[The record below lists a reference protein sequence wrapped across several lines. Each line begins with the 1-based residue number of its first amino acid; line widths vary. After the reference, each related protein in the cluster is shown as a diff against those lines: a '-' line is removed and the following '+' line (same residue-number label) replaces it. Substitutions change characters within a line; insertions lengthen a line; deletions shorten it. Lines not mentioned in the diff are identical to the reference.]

1 MTDRQRNEITKQYYP
16 LIIKIKN
23 QFIENNDPDLIHGAA
38 EYGFAYALNTYKE
51 GTSQSF
57 MQYAAWCMRNFILND
72 IKAYSSVVRNDPSS
86 QYYSDCDEYSDM
98 LAYED
103 ENMSDDYD
111 RIVKMI
117 RDKIEAKY
125 NIEKCEMLYHSM
137 ALFGY
142 KKMTLKELSM
152 QYGISQPGIKQMNDR
167 IINYIRSDEEL
178 FQAVTD
184 LCTE

>member
-1 MTDRQRNEITKQYYP
+1 MVWQPTPGAWRILWTEEPGGLQSVGLQRVRHDCATEHA
-16 LIIKIKN
+16 
-23 QFIENNDPDLIHGAA
+23 HGT
-38 EYGFAYALNTYKE
+38 YAFL
-51 GTSQSF
+51 
-57 MQYAAWCMRNFILND
+57 QYAAWCMRNFILND
-72 IKAYSSVVRNDPSS
+72 IKAYSSVVRNEPNS
-86 QYYSDCDEYSDM
+86 QHYSDCEEFSDK

-103 ENMSDDYD
+103 EHYTDDYD
-111 RIVKMI
+111 RIVRII
-117 RDKIEAKY
+117 REKIEAKY

-142 KKMTLKELSM
+142 KKMTLKELSI